1 MAISL
6 SDLPPK
12 YQQQAMEKY
21 RKQQTRRGPM
31 PSTADVQDPGK
42 PMKYRNNHTERVTS
56 SGAVIRFDSQKEARR
71 YDQLAARLR
80 AGEIRDLR
88 LQQTFTLQEAYVSSS
103 GDTVRAIT
111 YKADFTYEE
120 RPAFWR
126 GYEEQCPD
134 DKWNLVVEDVKGAR
148 TETYKI
154 KKKLMEER
162 GYHVR
167 EV

>member
-1 MAISL
+1 MRIDIARLGPNAQRQILQKVLVIKPQDS
-6 SDLPPK
+6 K
-12 YQQQAMEKY
+12 YHNQKAV
-21 RKQQTRRGPM
+21 RLM
-31 PSTADVQDPGK
+31 PNGK
-42 PMKYRNNHTERVTS
+42 LR
-56 SGAVIRFDSQKEARR
+56 RFDSQKEARR

-103 GDTVRAIT
+103 GDAVRAIT

-134 DKWNLVVEDVKGAR
+134 DKWSRVVEDVKGAR
-148 TETYKI
+148 TEAYKI

>member
-1 MAISL
+1 MRIDIARLGPDAQRQILQKVLVIKPQDS
-6 SDLPPK
+6 K
-12 YQQQAMEKY
+12 YHNQKAVRM
-21 RKQQTRRGPM
+21 M
-31 PSTADVQDPGK
+31 PNGK
-42 PMKYRNNHTERVTS
+42 LR
-56 SGAVIRFDSQKEARR
+56 RFDSQKEAQR

>member
-1 MAISL
+1 MSPA
-6 SDLPPK
+6 
-12 YQQQAMEKY
+12 
-21 RKQQTRRGPM
+21 
-31 PSTADVQDPGK
+31 
-42 PMKYRNNHTERVTS
+42 
-56 SGAVIRFDSQKEARR
+56 

-88 LQQTFTLQEAYVSSS
+88 IQQTFTLQEAYVSSS
-103 GDTVRAIT
+103 GDAVRAIT
-111 YKADFTYEE
+111 YKADFTYTTLEE
-120 RPAFWR
+120 VRRCDPQEVICSDGFEDLTGSKQPWTNEIGRMGSEIILADGRFCVER
-126 GYEEQCPD
+126 
-134 DKWNLVVEDVKGAR
+134 KVVEDVKGAR